1 MTNVRIGRSAKNLEE
16 NQNYMMG
23 FVWVIPSE
31 LRLFEAFPNVIMVN
45 TVEKNNNKK
54 RPWLTVGGKDSNGK
68 MFFFFAVHYA
78 YQQSWM
84 FRWIFSVVMTTL
96 ITKQLLEKIHI
107 TISDSDPQIFIQIDN
122 VIRPYFKN
130 ARRVRCGWH
139 LIHKG
144 WDPHVD
150 NTSQFNNVSMIEY

>member
-1 MTNVRIGRSAKNLEE
+1 
-16 NQNYMMG
+16 
-23 FVWVIPSE
+23 
-31 LRLFEAFPNVIMVN
+31 
-45 TVEKNNNKK
+45 
-54 RPWLTVGGKDSNGK
+54 
-68 MFFFFAVHYA
+68 
-78 YQQSWM
+78 
-84 FRWIFSVVMTTL
+84 MTTL